1 MKLWRYTQLAKA
13 NSRRSKRGGSVFILL
28 LLSVLSLM
36 LITSY
41 TVTLQYAMDGFKNQD
56 PARRLVIE
64 TGFTDLGMQVLTP
77 ELIKKVGQ
85 IEHVQS
91 VDMNDGM
98 EYQFFKINAVSNEKG
113 DNCTDIL
120 PVSPSETSVE
130 AWSLYKTQK
139 MKIIA
144 GKQLDDSPV
153 FSCLVP
159 NSFCLVNNYDV
170 QSNEKEEYMQNG
182 EDYLGKTL
190 TIVPAT
196 GSYESI
202 EYKESGGVYL
212 TQWDFL
218 PAIEYKL
225 NVVGVYY
232 ASYDGR

>member
-13 NSRRSKRGGSVFILL
+13 NSRRNKRGGSVFILL

-98 EYQFFKINAVSNEKG
+98 EYQFLK
-113 DNCTDIL
+113 
-120 PVSPSETSVE
+120 
-130 AWSLYKTQK
+130 
-139 MKIIA
+139 
-144 GKQLDDSPV
+144 
-153 FSCLVP
+153 
-159 NSFCLVNNYDV
+159 
-170 QSNEKEEYMQNG
+170 
-182 EDYLGKTL
+182 
-190 TIVPAT
+190 
-196 GSYESI
+196 
-202 EYKESGGVYL
+202 L
-212 TQWDFL
+212 TQCQMKKVIIVLTFYPFHL
-218 PAIEYKL
+218 QRRL
-225 NVVGVYY
+225 
-232 ASYDGR
+232 